1 MDVISPVLY
10 LNIGI
15 ASFHK
20 LVRTNSPFIIGLLLG
35 VMGYLLLSPANKKLR
50 ESRSKFIIRIITA
63 DQIVL
68 LVQDEK
74 MGNLLKAQ
82 SKKWKKKQ

>member
-1 MDVISPVLY
+1 
-10 LNIGI
+10 
-15 ASFHK
+15 
-20 LVRTNSPFIIGLLLG
+20 
-35 VMGYLLLSPANKKLR
+35 MGYLLLSPANKKLR